1 MCRRF
6 AFLSAGTVLATWL
19 VAPFFLTA
27 AVSPWPQF
35 RGLNGQGLA
44 EDQQPPVEFAPGTNQ
59 LWKVDAPTG
68 SSSPIVWGNTLFL
81 TGISSNRLVTL
92 GFDRRTGRELWRKSV
107 EPAQIESVHR
117 FSTAAASTPCT
128 DGENVYAYFGS
139 YGVLA
144 YDFTGHEIWRRLLPP
159 VPSQYGTASSPV
171 VREGTLFLQRD
182 GGGTNASLVALDA
195 TTGLT
200 RWEISR
206 VGEGDS
212 YSTPVFWSHNGAT
225 HLVVC
230 GGRRVAGYDP
240 ADGRLRWEG
249 PGLGAQPISVA
260 ITNGDLLI
268 TMAKGL
274 SDQPGKSGLPSWE
287 QALAKYD
294 ANHDG
299 KIAINEVPEGEG
311 MQIRREVAKEVPGNY
326 VNIRTILSDAVD
338 ADHNGV
344 VVESEWHALERSFA
358 SSPDFIRA
366 FRLPALSDGPV
377 QAEVAWHEHQ
387 GIPEIPSVLRL
398 GDRLLL
404 LRNGGMASILEAAT
418 GKRLMDR
425 ERLGVEGHFV
435 ASPIVAG
442 GRVYAGNESGTI
454 VVFRM
459 DKEIKVLAVNA
470 IGERLVATPAIVD
483 NTIYIRTESHLWAF
497 AIKDQ

>member
-1 MCRRF
+1 
-6 AFLSAGTVLATWL
+6 
-19 VAPFFLTA
+19 
-27 AVSPWPQF
+27 
-35 RGLNGQGLA
+35 
-44 EDQQPPVEFAPGTNQ
+44 
-59 LWKVDAPTG
+59 
-68 SSSPIVWGNTLFL
+68 
-81 TGISSNRLVTL
+81 
-92 GFDRRTGRELWRKSV
+92 
-107 EPAQIESVHR
+107 
-117 FSTAAASTPCT
+117 
-128 DGENVYAYFGS
+128 
-139 YGVLA
+139 
-144 YDFTGHEIWRRLLPP
+144 
-159 VPSQYGTASSPV
+159 
-171 VREGTLFLQRD
+171 
-182 GGGTNASLVALDA
+182 
-195 TTGLT
+195 
-200 RWEISR
+200 
-206 VGEGDS
+206 
-212 YSTPVFWSHNGAT
+212 
-225 HLVVC
+225 
-230 GGRRVAGYDP
+230 
-240 ADGRLRWEG
+240 LRWEG

-294 ANHDG
+294 ADHDG

-338 ADHNGV
+338 ADHDGV

-435 ASPIVAG
+435 ASPIAAG

-497 AIKDQ
+497 GIKDQ